1 MSVNLIVA
9 TILRGRDN
17 GGIVACP
24 PEEEDELRLWDL
36 LKQLQIIQAPSSE
49 TTLRLR
55 MRVAV
60 SVRSQSLQYAFRFV

>member
-1 MSVNLIVA
+1 MSVNLMC
-9 TILRGRDN
+9 RHN
-17 GGIVACP
+17 GGIVARP

-36 LKQLQIIQAPSSE
+36 LKQLQIIHAPSSE

-60 SVRSQSLQYAFRFV
+60 SVRPQSLQYAFRFI

>member
-9 TILRGRDN
+9 TILRGN
-17 GGIVACP
+17 PGGIVARP